1 MEEKKKGIGLIG
13 LIGMVISSCIGSGVF
28 AITGQLAGVASPGAV
43 LIAWLIVGVG
53 FLALAFSLNNL
64 TEKRSDLHGIFS
76 YADAGWGPLAGFISG
91 WGYWLSAWL
100 GNVAFATM
108 MMSTIGYFYPA
119 FLPGNTIP
127 CIIIASIV
135 MWALTYLVI
144 RGVESAAFLNAI
156 VMVCKVAAIAVT
168 LIFGIFLFNAGIFT
182 ADFWGNVYDNAVAA
196 GQYGPD
202 AAPLGGVG
210 TQIFNCM
217 IIMMWCFVGIE
228 GASVV
233 SSRAARKT
241 DVGKATLIGFICLM
255 LIYVGASVLPYG
267 YMSSTEVAALDYP
280 ALVYVFSSM
289 APGWGGPFISIAIII
304 SILGSWLSF
313 TILPA
318 ETTSEM
324 ADYKLLPASWGK
336 LNSHNAPSMS
346 LLIVGACTQAFLIVL
361 LFSADAYD
369 FAFSMCTV
377 AIVITWAFS
386 RLPGQVG
393 RAEQEHGAGRHR
405 FRGRGL
411 PGDRRAVQRLVLP
424 AADLR
429 GLHSRLLHL
438 REGAQGLRQRHHH
451 GREGV
456 HGRRVRPRR
465 AVSRAARHG
474 RHLDLVDKRSKF
486 HGHQDYRC

>member
-1 MEEKKKGIGLIG
+1 MEEKKKGIGLFG
-13 LIGMVISSCIGSGVF
+13 LIGLVVSSCIGSGVF

-377 AIVITWAFS
+377 AIVITWAFAAAYQAKWGVQNKNMVQAAIGFVAVAFQVIGVLFNGWS
-386 RLPGQVG
+386 FLLLTCVGYIPGFFIYVKARKDYG
-393 RAEQEHGAGRHR
+393 NAITMGEKVCMGVVSALGV
-405 FRGRGL
+405 L
-411 PGDRRAVQRLVLP
+411 SLVLL
-424 AADLR
+424 AM
-429 GLHSRLLHL
+429 
-438 REGAQGLRQRHHH
+438 
-451 GREGV
+451 GV
-456 HGRRVRPRR
+456 I
-465 AVSRAARHG
+465 SI
-474 RHLDLVDKRSKF
+474 
-486 HGHQDYRC
+486 

>member
-127 CIIIASIV
+127 CIIIAFIV

-377 AIVITWAFS
+377 AIVITWAFAAAYQAKWGVQNKNMVQAAIGFVAVAFQVIGV
-386 RLPGQVG
+386 LFNGWFFLLLTCVGYIPGFFIYVKARKDYG
-393 RAEQEHGAGRHR
+393 NAITMGEKVCMGVVSALGV
-405 FRGRGL
+405 L
-411 PGDRRAVQRLVLP
+411 SLVLL
-424 AADLR
+424 AM
-429 GLHSRLLHL
+429 
-438 REGAQGLRQRHHH
+438 
-451 GREGV
+451 GV
-456 HGRRVRPRR
+456 I
-465 AVSRAARHG
+465 SI
-474 RHLDLVDKRSKF
+474 
-486 HGHQDYRC
+486 

>member
-377 AIVITWAFS
+377 AIVITWAFAAAYQAKWGVQNKNMVQAAIGFGAVAFQVIGVLFNGWS
-386 RLPGQVG
+386 FLLLTCVGYIPGFFIYVKARNDYG
-393 RAEQEHGAGRHR
+393 NAITMGEKVCMGVVSALGV
-405 FRGRGL
+405 L
-411 PGDRRAVQRLVLP
+411 SLVLL
-424 AADLR
+424 AM
-429 GLHSRLLHL
+429 
-438 REGAQGLRQRHHH
+438 
-451 GREGV
+451 GV
-456 HGRRVRPRR
+456 I
-465 AVSRAARHG
+465 SI
-474 RHLDLVDKRSKF
+474 
-486 HGHQDYRC
+486 

>member
-43 LIAWLIVGVG
+43 LVAWLIVGVG

-377 AIVITWAFS
+377 AIVITWAFAAAYQAKWGVQNKNGVQAAIGFVAVAFQVIGVLFNGWS
-386 RLPGQVG
+386 FLLLTCVGYIPGFFIYVKARKDYG
-393 RAEQEHGAGRHR
+393 NAITMGEKVCMGVISALGV
-405 FRGRGL
+405 L
-411 PGDRRAVQRLVLP
+411 SLVLL
-424 AADLR
+424 AM
-429 GLHSRLLHL
+429 
-438 REGAQGLRQRHHH
+438 
-451 GREGV
+451 GV
-456 HGRRVRPRR
+456 I
-465 AVSRAARHG
+465 SI
-474 RHLDLVDKRSKF
+474 
-486 HGHQDYRC
+486 

>member
-202 AAPLGGVG
+202 AAPLWGVG

-318 ETTSEM
+318 ESTSEM
-324 ADYKLLPASWGK
+324 ADYKLLLASWGK

-377 AIVITWAFS
+377 AIVITWAFAAAYQAKWGVQNKNMVQAAIGFVAVAFQVIGVLFNGWS
-386 RLPGQVG
+386 FLLLTCVGYIPGFFIYVKARKDYG
-393 RAEQEHGAGRHR
+393 NAITMGEKVCMGVISALGV
-405 FRGRGL
+405 L
-411 PGDRRAVQRLVLP
+411 SLVLL
-424 AADLR
+424 AM
-429 GLHSRLLHL
+429 
-438 REGAQGLRQRHHH
+438 
-451 GREGV
+451 GV
-456 HGRRVRPRR
+456 I
-465 AVSRAARHG
+465 SI
-474 RHLDLVDKRSKF
+474 
-486 HGHQDYRC
+486 

>member
-108 MMSTIGYFYPA
+108 TMSTIGYFYPA

-377 AIVITWAFS
+377 AIVITWAFAAAYQAKWGVQNKNMVQAAIGFVAVAFQVIGVLFNGWS
-386 RLPGQVG
+386 FLLLTCVGYIPGFFIYVKARKDYG
-393 RAEQEHGAGRHR
+393 NAITMGEKVCMGVVSALGV
-405 FRGRGL
+405 L
-411 PGDRRAVQRLVLP
+411 SLVLL
-424 AADLR
+424 AM
-429 GLHSRLLHL
+429 
-438 REGAQGLRQRHHH
+438 
-451 GREGV
+451 GV
-456 HGRRVRPRR
+456 I
-465 AVSRAARHG
+465 SI
-474 RHLDLVDKRSKF
+474 
-486 HGHQDYRC
+486 

>member
-144 RGVESAAFLNAI
+144 RGVESAAFLNAF

-377 AIVITWAFS
+377 AIVITWAFAAAYQAKWGVQNKNMVQAAIGFVAVAFQVIGVLFNGWS
-386 RLPGQVG
+386 FLLLTCVGYIPGFFIYVKA
-393 RAEQEHGAGRHR
+393 RKDHGNAITMGEKVCM
-405 FRGRGL
+405 GVVSALGVL
-411 PGDRRAVQRLVLP
+411 SLVLL
-424 AADLR
+424 AM
-429 GLHSRLLHL
+429 
-438 REGAQGLRQRHHH
+438 
-451 GREGV
+451 GV
-456 HGRRVRPRR
+456 I
-465 AVSRAARHG
+465 SI
-474 RHLDLVDKRSKF
+474 
-486 HGHQDYRC
+486 

>member
-127 CIIIASIV
+127 CIIIAFIV

-217 IIMMWCFVGIE
+217 IIMIWCFVGIE

-377 AIVITWAFS
+377 AIVITWAFAAAYQAKWGVQNKNMVQAAIGFVAVAFQVIGVLFNGWS
-386 RLPGQVG
+386 FLLLTCVGYIPGFFIYVKARKDYG
-393 RAEQEHGAGRHR
+393 NAITMGEKVCMGVVSALGV
-405 FRGRGL
+405 L
-411 PGDRRAVQRLVLP
+411 SLVLL
-424 AADLR
+424 AM
-429 GLHSRLLHL
+429 
-438 REGAQGLRQRHHH
+438 
-451 GREGV
+451 GV
-456 HGRRVRPRR
+456 I
-465 AVSRAARHG
+465 SI
-474 RHLDLVDKRSKF
+474 
-486 HGHQDYRC
+486 

>member
-377 AIVITWAFS
+377 AIVITWAFAAAYQAKWGVQNKNMVQAAIGFVAVAFQVIGVLLNGWS
-386 RLPGQVG
+386 FLLLTCVGYIPGFFIYVKARKDYG
-393 RAEQEHGAGRHR
+393 NAITMGEKVCMGVVSALGV
-405 FRGRGL
+405 L
-411 PGDRRAVQRLVLP
+411 SLVLL
-424 AADLR
+424 AM
-429 GLHSRLLHL
+429 
-438 REGAQGLRQRHHH
+438 
-451 GREGV
+451 GV
-456 HGRRVRPRR
+456 I
-465 AVSRAARHG
+465 SI
-474 RHLDLVDKRSKF
+474 
-486 HGHQDYRC
+486 

>member
-267 YMSSTEVAALDYP
+267 YMSSAEVAALDYP

-346 LLIVGACTQAFLIVL
+346 LLIVGACTQAFLIIL

-377 AIVITWAFS
+377 AIVITWAFAAAYQAKWGVQNKNGVQAAIGFVAVAFQVIGVLFNGWS
-386 RLPGQVG
+386 FLLLTCVGYIPGFFIYVKARKDYG
-393 RAEQEHGAGRHR
+393 NAITMGEKVCMGVISALGV
-405 FRGRGL
+405 L
-411 PGDRRAVQRLVLP
+411 SLVLL
-424 AADLR
+424 AM
-429 GLHSRLLHL
+429 
-438 REGAQGLRQRHHH
+438 
-451 GREGV
+451 GV
-456 HGRRVRPRR
+456 I
-465 AVSRAARHG
+465 SI
-474 RHLDLVDKRSKF
+474 
-486 HGHQDYRC
+486 

>member
-202 AAPLGGVG
+202 AAPLGSVG

-267 YMSSTEVAALDYP
+267 YMSSAEVAALDYP

-346 LLIVGACTQAFLIVL
+346 LLIVGACTQAFLIIL

-377 AIVITWAFS
+377 AIVITWAFAAAYQAKWGVQNKNV
-386 RLPGQVG
+386 RPG
-393 RAEQEHGAGRHR
+393 RYR

-429 GLHSRLLHL
+429 GLHPRLLHL
-438 REGAQGLRQRHHH
+438 RESPQGLRQRHHH

-456 HGRRVRPRR
+456 HGRHAPLS
-465 AVSRAARHG
+465 ASCPWCCSPWASSAI
-474 RHLDLVDKRSKF
+474 
-486 HGHQDYRC
+486 

>member
-1 MEEKKKGIGLIG
+1 MKF
-13 LIGMVISSCIGSGVF
+13 S
-28 AITGQLAGVASPGAV
+28 ARA
-43 LIAWLIVGVG
+43 

-127 CIIIASIV
+127 CIIIAFIV

-377 AIVITWAFS
+377 AIVITWAFAAAYQAKWGVQNKNMVQAAIGFVAVAFQVIGVLFNGWS
-386 RLPGQVG
+386 FLLLTCVGYIPGFFIYVKARKDYG
-393 RAEQEHGAGRHR
+393 NAITMGEKVCMGVVSALGV
-405 FRGRGL
+405 L
-411 PGDRRAVQRLVLP
+411 SLVLL
-424 AADLR
+424 AM
-429 GLHSRLLHL
+429 
-438 REGAQGLRQRHHH
+438 
-451 GREGV
+451 GV
-456 HGRRVRPRR
+456 I
-465 AVSRAARHG
+465 SI
-474 RHLDLVDKRSKF
+474 
-486 HGHQDYRC
+486 

>member
-289 APGWGGPFISIAIII
+289 APGWGGSFISIAIII

-377 AIVITWAFS
+377 AIVITWAFAAAYQAKWGVQNKNMVQAAIGFVAVAFQVIGVLFNGWS
-386 RLPGQVG
+386 FLLLTCVGYIPGFFIYVKARKDYG
-393 RAEQEHGAGRHR
+393 NAITMGEKVCMGVVSALGV
-405 FRGRGL
+405 L
-411 PGDRRAVQRLVLP
+411 SLVLL
-424 AADLR
+424 AM
-429 GLHSRLLHL
+429 
-438 REGAQGLRQRHHH
+438 
-451 GREGV
+451 GV
-456 HGRRVRPRR
+456 I
-465 AVSRAARHG
+465 SI
-474 RHLDLVDKRSKF
+474 
-486 HGHQDYRC
+486 

>member
-64 TEKRSDLHGIFS
+64 TEKRSDLH
-76 YADAGWGPLAGFISG
+76 G

-377 AIVITWAFS
+377 AIVITWAFAAAYQAKWGVQNKNMVQAAIGFVAVAFQVIGVLFNGWS
-386 RLPGQVG
+386 FLLLTCVGYIPGFFIYVKARKDYG
-393 RAEQEHGAGRHR
+393 NAITMGEKVCMGVVSALGV
-405 FRGRGL
+405 L
-411 PGDRRAVQRLVLP
+411 SLVLL
-424 AADLR
+424 AM
-429 GLHSRLLHL
+429 
-438 REGAQGLRQRHHH
+438 
-451 GREGV
+451 GV
-456 HGRRVRPRR
+456 I
-465 AVSRAARHG
+465 SI
-474 RHLDLVDKRSKF
+474 
-486 HGHQDYRC
+486 

>member
-202 AAPLGGVG
+202 AAPLGGAG

-377 AIVITWAFS
+377 AIVITWAFAAAYQAKWGVQNKNGVQAAIGFVAVAFQVIGVLFNGWS
-386 RLPGQVG
+386 FLLLTCVGYIPGFFIYVKARKDYG
-393 RAEQEHGAGRHR
+393 NAITMGEKVCMGVISALGV
-405 FRGRGL
+405 L
-411 PGDRRAVQRLVLP
+411 SLVLL
-424 AADLR
+424 AM
-429 GLHSRLLHL
+429 
-438 REGAQGLRQRHHH
+438 
-451 GREGV
+451 GV
-456 HGRRVRPRR
+456 I
-465 AVSRAARHG
+465 SI
-474 RHLDLVDKRSKF
+474 
-486 HGHQDYRC
+486 

>member
-168 LIFGIFLFNAGIFT
+168 LIFGIFLFNAGVFT

-202 AAPLGGVG
+202 AAPLGSVG

-267 YMSSTEVAALDYP
+267 YMSSAEVAALDYP

-346 LLIVGACTQAFLIVL
+346 LLIVGACTQAFLIIL

-377 AIVITWAFS
+377 AIVITWAFAAAYQAKWGVQNKNGVQAAIGFVAVAFQVIGVLFNGWS
-386 RLPGQVG
+386 FLLLTCVGYIPGFFIYVKARKDYG
-393 RAEQEHGAGRHR
+393 NAITMGEKVCMGVISALGV
-405 FRGRGL
+405 L
-411 PGDRRAVQRLVLP
+411 SLVLL
-424 AADLR
+424 AM
-429 GLHSRLLHL
+429 
-438 REGAQGLRQRHHH
+438 
-451 GREGV
+451 GV
-456 HGRRVRPRR
+456 I
-465 AVSRAARHG
+465 SI
-474 RHLDLVDKRSKF
+474 
-486 HGHQDYRC
+486 

>member
-1 MEEKKKGIGLIG
+1 MEKRKGIGLFG

-377 AIVITWAFS
+377 AIVITWAFAAAYQAKWGVQNKNMVQAAIGFVAVAFQVIGVLFNGWS
-386 RLPGQVG
+386 FLLLTCVGYIPGFFIYVKARKDYG
-393 RAEQEHGAGRHR
+393 NAITMGEKVCMGVVSALGV
-405 FRGRGL
+405 L
-411 PGDRRAVQRLVLP
+411 SLVLL
-424 AADLR
+424 AM
-429 GLHSRLLHL
+429 
-438 REGAQGLRQRHHH
+438 
-451 GREGV
+451 GV
-456 HGRRVRPRR
+456 I
-465 AVSRAARHG
+465 SI
-474 RHLDLVDKRSKF
+474 
-486 HGHQDYRC
+486 

>member
-377 AIVITWAFS
+377 AIVITWAFAAAYQAKWGAQNKNMVQAAIGFVAVVFQVIGVLFNGWS
-386 RLPGQVG
+386 FLLLTCVGYIPGFFIYVKARKDYG
-393 RAEQEHGAGRHR
+393 NAITMGEKVCMGVVSALGV
-405 FRGRGL
+405 L
-411 PGDRRAVQRLVLP
+411 SLVLL
-424 AADLR
+424 AM
-429 GLHSRLLHL
+429 
-438 REGAQGLRQRHHH
+438 
-451 GREGV
+451 GV
-456 HGRRVRPRR
+456 I
-465 AVSRAARHG
+465 SI
-474 RHLDLVDKRSKF
+474 
-486 HGHQDYRC
+486 

>member
-13 LIGMVISSCIGSGVF
+13 LIGMVISSCLGSGVF
-28 AITGQLAGVASPGAV
+28 AITGQLAGVASPGAM

-377 AIVITWAFS
+377 AIVITWAFAAAYQAKWGVQNKNMVQAAIGFVAVAFQVIGVLFNGWS
-386 RLPGQVG
+386 FLLLTCVGYIPGFFIYVKARKDYG
-393 RAEQEHGAGRHR
+393 NAITMGEKVCMGVVSALGV
-405 FRGRGL
+405 L
-411 PGDRRAVQRLVLP
+411 SLVLL
-424 AADLR
+424 AM
-429 GLHSRLLHL
+429 
-438 REGAQGLRQRHHH
+438 
-451 GREGV
+451 GV
-456 HGRRVRPRR
+456 I
-465 AVSRAARHG
+465 SI
-474 RHLDLVDKRSKF
+474 
-486 HGHQDYRC
+486 

>member
-156 VMVCKVAAIAVT
+156 VMVCQVAAIAVT

-377 AIVITWAFS
+377 AIVITWAFAAAYQAKWGVQNKNMVQAAIS
-386 RLPGQVG
+386 FVAVAFQVIGVLFNGWSFLLLTCVGYIPGFFIYVKARKDYG
-393 RAEQEHGAGRHR
+393 NAITMGEKVCMGVVSALGV
-405 FRGRGL
+405 L
-411 PGDRRAVQRLVLP
+411 SLVLL
-424 AADLR
+424 AM
-429 GLHSRLLHL
+429 
-438 REGAQGLRQRHHH
+438 
-451 GREGV
+451 GV
-456 HGRRVRPRR
+456 I
-465 AVSRAARHG
+465 SI
-474 RHLDLVDKRSKF
+474 
-486 HGHQDYRC
+486 

>member
-377 AIVITWAFS
+377 AIVITWAFAAAYQAKWGVQNKS
-386 RLPGQVG
+386 MVQAAIGFVAVVFQVIGVLFNGWSFLLLTCVGYIPGFFIYVKARKDYG
-393 RAEQEHGAGRHR
+393 NAIAMGEKVCMGVVSALGV
-405 FRGRGL
+405 L
-411 PGDRRAVQRLVLP
+411 SLVLL
-424 AADLR
+424 AM
-429 GLHSRLLHL
+429 
-438 REGAQGLRQRHHH
+438 
-451 GREGV
+451 GV
-456 HGRRVRPRR
+456 I
-465 AVSRAARHG
+465 SI
-474 RHLDLVDKRSKF
+474 
-486 HGHQDYRC
+486 

>member
-233 SSRAARKT
+233 SSRAVRKT

-313 TILPA
+313 TFLPA

-377 AIVITWAFS
+377 AIVITWAFAAAYQAKWGVQNKNMVQAAIGFVAVAFQVIGVLFNGWS
-386 RLPGQVG
+386 FLLLTCVGYIPGFFIYVKARKDYG
-393 RAEQEHGAGRHR
+393 NAITMGEKVCMGVVSALGV
-405 FRGRGL
+405 L
-411 PGDRRAVQRLVLP
+411 SLVLL
-424 AADLR
+424 AM
-429 GLHSRLLHL
+429 
-438 REGAQGLRQRHHH
+438 
-451 GREGV
+451 GV
-456 HGRRVRPRR
+456 I
-465 AVSRAARHG
+465 SI
-474 RHLDLVDKRSKF
+474 
-486 HGHQDYRC
+486 

>member
-127 CIIIASIV
+127 CIIIAFIV

-289 APGWGGPFISIAIII
+289 APGWGGPFIAIAIII

-324 ADYKLLPASWGK
+324 ADYKLLPASWGN

-377 AIVITWAFS
+377 AIVITWAFAAAYQAKWGVQNKNMVQAAIGFVAVAFQVIGVLFNGWS
-386 RLPGQVG
+386 FLLLTCVGYIPGFFIYVKARKDYG
-393 RAEQEHGAGRHR
+393 NAITMGEKVCMGVVSALGV
-405 FRGRGL
+405 L
-411 PGDRRAVQRLVLP
+411 SLVLL
-424 AADLR
+424 AM
-429 GLHSRLLHL
+429 
-438 REGAQGLRQRHHH
+438 
-451 GREGV
+451 GV
-456 HGRRVRPRR
+456 I
-465 AVSRAARHG
+465 SI
-474 RHLDLVDKRSKF
+474 
-486 HGHQDYRC
+486 

>member
-108 MMSTIGYFYPA
+108 MISTIGYFYPA
-119 FLPGNTIP
+119 FLPGNTLP

-377 AIVITWAFS
+377 AIVITWAFAAAYQAKWGVQNKNMVQAAIGFVAVAFQVIGALFNGWS
-386 RLPGQVG
+386 FLLLTCVGYIPGFFIYVKARKDYG
-393 RAEQEHGAGRHR
+393 NAITMGEKVCMGVVSALGV
-405 FRGRGL
+405 L
-411 PGDRRAVQRLVLP
+411 SLVLL
-424 AADLR
+424 AM
-429 GLHSRLLHL
+429 
-438 REGAQGLRQRHHH
+438 
-451 GREGV
+451 GV
-456 HGRRVRPRR
+456 I
-465 AVSRAARHG
+465 SI
-474 RHLDLVDKRSKF
+474 
-486 HGHQDYRC
+486 

>member
-168 LIFGIFLFNAGIFT
+168 LIFGSVLFNAGIFT

-377 AIVITWAFS
+377 AIVITWAFAAAYQAKWGVQNKNMVQAAIGFVAVAFQVIGVLFNGWS
-386 RLPGQVG
+386 FLLLTCVGYIPGFFIYVKARKDYG
-393 RAEQEHGAGRHR
+393 NAITMGEKVCMGVVSALGV
-405 FRGRGL
+405 L
-411 PGDRRAVQRLVLP
+411 SLVLL
-424 AADLR
+424 AM
-429 GLHSRLLHL
+429 
-438 REGAQGLRQRHHH
+438 
-451 GREGV
+451 GV
-456 HGRRVRPRR
+456 I
-465 AVSRAARHG
+465 SI
-474 RHLDLVDKRSKF
+474 
-486 HGHQDYRC
+486 

>member
-377 AIVITWAFS
+377 AIVITWAFAAAYQAKWGVQNKNMVQAAIGFVAVAFQVIGVLFNGWS
-386 RLPGQVG
+386 FLLLTCVGYIPGFFIYVKARKDYG
-393 RAEQEHGAGRHR
+393 NAITMGEKVCMGVVSALGV
-405 FRGRGL
+405 L
-411 PGDRRAVQRLVLP
+411 SLVLL
-424 AADLR
+424 AM
-429 GLHSRLLHL
+429 
-438 REGAQGLRQRHHH
+438 
-451 GREGV
+451 GV
-456 HGRRVRPRR
+456 I
-465 AVSRAARHG
+465 
-474 RHLDLVDKRSKF
+474 LI
-486 HGHQDYRC
+486 

>member
-168 LIFGIFLFNAGIFT
+168 LIFGIFLFNAGVFT

-267 YMSSTEVAALDYP
+267 YMSSAEVAALDYP

-377 AIVITWAFS
+377 AIVITWAFAAAYQAKWGVQNKNMVQAAIGFVAVAFQVIGVLFNGWS
-386 RLPGQVG
+386 FLLLTCVGYIPGFFIYVKARKDYG
-393 RAEQEHGAGRHR
+393 NAITMGEKVCMGVVSALGV
-405 FRGRGL
+405 L
-411 PGDRRAVQRLVLP
+411 SLVLL
-424 AADLR
+424 AM
-429 GLHSRLLHL
+429 
-438 REGAQGLRQRHHH
+438 
-451 GREGV
+451 GV
-456 HGRRVRPRR
+456 I
-465 AVSRAARHG
+465 SI
-474 RHLDLVDKRSKF
+474 
-486 HGHQDYRC
+486 

>member
-43 LIAWLIVGVG
+43 LVAWLIVGVG

-127 CIIIASIV
+127 CIIIAFIV

-377 AIVITWAFS
+377 AIVITWAFAAAYQAKW
-386 RLPGQVG
+386 GVQNKK
-393 RAEQEHGAGRHR
+393 
-405 FRGRGL
+405 
-411 PGDRRAVQRLVLP
+411 DRKSVV
-424 AADLR
+424 
-429 GLHSRLLHL
+429 
-438 REGAQGLRQRHHH
+438 
-451 GREGV
+451 
-456 HGRRVRPRR
+456 
-465 AVSRAARHG
+465 
-474 RHLDLVDKRSKF
+474 
-486 HGHQDYRC
+486 

>member
-202 AAPLGGVG
+202 AAPLGSVG

-217 IIMMWCFVGIE
+217 IIMMWCFIGIE

-267 YMSSTEVAALDYP
+267 YMSSAEVAALDYP

-377 AIVITWAFS
+377 AIVITWAFAAAYQAKWGVQNKNGVQAAIGFVAVAFQVIGVLFNGWS
-386 RLPGQVG
+386 FLLLTCVGYIPGFFIYVKARKDYG
-393 RAEQEHGAGRHR
+393 NAITMGEKVCMGVISALG
-405 FRGRGL
+405 
-411 PGDRRAVQRLVLP
+411 VLS
-424 AADLR
+424 LM
-429 GLHSRLLHL
+429 LL
-438 REGAQGLRQRHHH
+438 AM
-451 GREGV
+451 GV
-456 HGRRVRPRR
+456 I
-465 AVSRAARHG
+465 SI
-474 RHLDLVDKRSKF
+474 
-486 HGHQDYRC
+486 

>member
-1 MEEKKKGIGLIG
+1 MRAWRF
-13 LIGMVISSCIGSGVF
+13 SHSVF
-28 AITGQLAGVASPGAV
+28 CRRRCTYTFTVLGAIVSVEAM
-43 LIAWLIVGVG
+43 
-53 FLALAFSLNNL
+53 F
-64 TEKRSDLHGIFS
+64 
-76 YADAGWGPLAGFISG
+76 
-91 WGYWLSAWL
+91 WLS
-100 GNVAFATM
+100 F
-108 MMSTIGYFYPA
+108 
-119 FLPGNTIP
+119 P
-127 CIIIASIV
+127 CRMRRRTS
-135 MWALTYLVI
+135 L
-144 RGVESAAFLNAI
+144 
-156 VMVCKVAAIAVT
+156 
-168 LIFGIFLFNAGIFT
+168 FT

-202 AAPLGGVG
+202 AVPLGGVG

-377 AIVITWAFS
+377 AIVITWAFAAAYQAKWGVQNKNMVQAAIGFVAVAFQVIGVLFNGWS
-386 RLPGQVG
+386 FLLLTCVGYIPGFFIYVKARKDYG
-393 RAEQEHGAGRHR
+393 NAITMGEKVCMGVVSALGV
-405 FRGRGL
+405 L
-411 PGDRRAVQRLVLP
+411 SLVLL
-424 AADLR
+424 AM
-429 GLHSRLLHL
+429 
-438 REGAQGLRQRHHH
+438 
-451 GREGV
+451 GV
-456 HGRRVRPRR
+456 I
-465 AVSRAARHG
+465 SI
-474 RHLDLVDKRSKF
+474 
-486 HGHQDYRC
+486 

>member
-1 MEEKKKGIGLIG
+1 M
-13 LIGMVISSCIGSGVF
+13 
-28 AITGQLAGVASPGAV
+28 AV
-43 LIAWLIVGVG
+43 
-53 FLALAFSLNNL
+53 
-64 TEKRSDLHGIFS
+64 
-76 YADAGWGPLAGFISG
+76 
-91 WGYWLSAWL
+91 
-100 GNVAFATM
+100 VAFATM

-377 AIVITWAFS
+377 AIVITWAFAAAYQAKWGVQNKNMVQAAIGFVAVAFQVIGVLFNGWS
-386 RLPGQVG
+386 FLLLTCVGYIPGFFIYVKARKDYG
-393 RAEQEHGAGRHR
+393 NAITMGEKVCMGVVSALGV
-405 FRGRGL
+405 L
-411 PGDRRAVQRLVLP
+411 SLVLL
-424 AADLR
+424 AM
-429 GLHSRLLHL
+429 
-438 REGAQGLRQRHHH
+438 
-451 GREGV
+451 GV
-456 HGRRVRPRR
+456 I
-465 AVSRAARHG
+465 SI
-474 RHLDLVDKRSKF
+474 
-486 HGHQDYRC
+486 

>member
-1 MEEKKKGIGLIG
+1 
-13 LIGMVISSCIGSGVF
+13 
-28 AITGQLAGVASPGAV
+28 
-43 LIAWLIVGVG
+43 
-53 FLALAFSLNNL
+53 
-64 TEKRSDLHGIFS
+64 
-76 YADAGWGPLAGFISG
+76 
-91 WGYWLSAWL
+91 
-100 GNVAFATM
+100 M
-108 MMSTIGYFYPA
+108 MMSTIGCFYPA

-361 LFSADAYD
+361 LFRPTPTTSRSPCAPWPSSSPGPSQPPTRLSGA
-369 FAFSMCTV
+369 CRTR
-377 AIVITWAFS
+377 TWCRPPSVSWPWPS
-386 RLPGQVG
+386 R
-393 RAEQEHGAGRHR
+393 
-405 FRGRGL
+405 
-411 PGDRRAVQRLVLP
+411 
-424 AADLR
+424 
-429 GLHSRLLHL
+429 
-438 REGAQGLRQRHHH
+438 
-451 GREGV
+451 
-456 HGRRVRPRR
+456 
-465 AVSRAARHG
+465 
-474 RHLDLVDKRSKF
+474 
-486 HGHQDYRC
+486 

>member
-217 IIMMWCFVGIE
+217 IVMMWCFVGIE

-377 AIVITWAFS
+377 AIVITWAFAAAYQAKWGVQNKNMVQAAIGFVAVVFQVIGVLFNGWS
-386 RLPGQVG
+386 FLLLTCVGYIPGFFIYVKARKDYG
-393 RAEQEHGAGRHR
+393 NAITMGEKVCMGVVSALGV
-405 FRGRGL
+405 L
-411 PGDRRAVQRLVLP
+411 SLVLL
-424 AADLR
+424 AM
-429 GLHSRLLHL
+429 
-438 REGAQGLRQRHHH
+438 
-451 GREGV
+451 GV
-456 HGRRVRPRR
+456 I
-465 AVSRAARHG
+465 SI
-474 RHLDLVDKRSKF
+474 
-486 HGHQDYRC
+486 